1 MTVGIVAHDS
11 KKDELEVFAR
21 AHRKTLQTLRLIAP
35 EDTARALSHA
45 GIDAQGLAPDA
56 LGGDLQLAA
65 SVVDG
70 LVDAVIFFHDPLAT
84 MAGDPDIRTM
94 LKVCDLERI
103 PLATNITA
111 AEIVLAHLAAV
122 RGQLDS
128 APRPRPR
135 LLKFA
140 ER

>member
-1 MTVGIVAHDS
+1 M
-11 KKDELEVFAR
+11 
-21 AHRKTLQTLRLIAP
+21 
-35 EDTARALSHA
+35 
-45 GIDAQGLAPDA
+45 APDS

-65 SVVDG
+65 SVIDG
-70 LVDAVIFFHDPLAT
+70 SVDAVIFFHDPLAT
-84 MAGDPDIRTM
+84 MAGDPDIHTM

-135 LLKFA
+135 LIKFG